1 MTQEAFEWGIPDPP
15 ARPPIMA
22 ARPDPQGKLRYY
34 QTDCVRS
41 IFERFEED
49 RATLAVLATGLGKT
63 EIFSHVAKEFEGSVL
78 ILAHRDELVE
88 QAKLRLERMTGEF
101 VEVEKASRTSSES
114 TRIVVG
120 SVQSMSGESRLNEF
134 DPERFDLIIC
144 DEAHHYVA
152 KTYRRPLEYF
162 ANAKVLGVTAT
173 PDRADELA
181 LGMIFESPAYVMDI
195 TDGIEA
201 GYLVDVK
208 GQSVYVDEIDL
219 SQVSAGGKAGKDLNI
234 KELDMAMC
242 KAVEPIVRETL
253 KYEPDRQ
260 GIVFMPG
267 VRSAQYAAEKFNSL
281 LPNSAVCIHGGT
293 PENDRRGMVERFKQG
308 AIKYLCNCMIATEG
322 FDAPATSLIVQARP
336 TKSRALCCQ
345 MVGRGTRVLPNTVE
359 HLEGAELAEQRREA
373 IASSDK
379 PDCMIL
385 DFVGNAGRHSLISPV
400 DVLAGNYD
408 EDVVARAKKKV
419 EREGG
424 GSLSEALMQAKME
437 LDRLKQTAAAT
448 RKATV
453 KSRSQGFD
461 PFALLQID
469 PDEGAAF
476 FGRFGDR
483 PATEKQESGL
493 KSWGA
498 WKEGLSKNAASRLM
512 GTLQKRQKLGLAT
525 PKQLKVL
532 QQYGVNQADITKP
545 GAGKGMTYLKSIGY
559 GKRSPIDRTTLMR
572 LVTGERQPGE
582 EG

>member
-1 MTQEAFEWGIPDPP
+1 MVTRSG
-15 ARPPIMA
+15 
-22 ARPDPQGKLRYY
+22 PQGKLRYY
-34 QTDCVRS
+34 QKDCVRS
-41 IFERFEED
+41 IFEALEED

-120 SVQSMSGESRLNEF
+120 SVQSMSGESRLKEF
-134 DPERFDLIIC
+134 DPDRFDLIIC

-181 LGMIFESPAYVMDI
+181 LGLIFESPAYIMDI
-195 TDGIEA
+195 KDGIDA

-208 GQSVYVDEIDL
+208 GETVHVDEIDL
-219 SQVSAGGKAGKDLNI
+219 SNVQRSGKDLNI
-234 KELDMAMC
+234 KDLDMAMC

-260 GIVFMPG
+260 GIVFLPG
-267 VRSAQYAAEKFNSL
+267 VRSAQYTAEKFNSL
-281 LPNSAVCIHGGT
+281 IPNSAVCIHGGT
-293 PENDRRGMVERFKQG
+293 EANERRQMVERFKQG

-336 TKSRALCCQ
+336 TKSRSLCAQ

-373 IASSDK
+373 IAGSDK

-385 DFVGNAGRHSLISPV
+385 DFVGNSGKHSLMSPV

-408 EDVVARAKKKV
+408 EDVVERAKKKM

-424 GSLSEALMQAKME
+424 GSISEALMQAKME
-437 LDRLKQTAAAT
+437 LQQLKATAAAT
-448 RKATV
+448 RKAIV
-453 KSRSQGFD
+453 KSRSQAFD
-461 PFALLQID
+461 PFALLQMD
-469 PDEGAAF
+469 PDEGPPFA
-476 FGRFGDR
+476 GRFGER
-483 PATEKQESGL
+483 PATDKQEAML
-493 KSWGA
+493 KKRGVWQDGM
-498 WKEGLSKNAASRLM
+498 SKTAASRM
-512 GTLQKRQKLGLAT
+512 IGAVMKRQDLGLAT
-525 PKQLKVL
+525 PKQLKIL
-532 QQYGVNQADITKP
+532 QQYGVNQLDVSFA
-545 GAGKGMTYLKSIGY
+545 GAGRGMTYLNSTGW
-559 GKRSPIDRTTLMR
+559 GKRTAIDRSTLMR